1 MRKAAP
7 MARKRHSDDDGNYW
21 DAITLLMPYSFAPA
35 ATAIAHRYK
44 MPVLEYCRRAL
55 LLRLEADGVRLD
67 DFDRAA

>member
-1 MRKAAP
+1 
-7 MARKRHSDDDGNYW
+7 MARNPRQRDDESYW
-21 DAITLLMPYSFAPA
+21 DPITLLMPYSFAPA

-67 DFDRAA
+67 DFDTAA